1 MWRVGVETKA
11 EVEVGS
17 SGGDKGGDEAGGVGD
32 ATGEGGADKSA
43 AYSSSPVLQKIYLW
57 KNSHHKLEAGIVGSF
72 IELVSSF
79 NISKDPRQQNKSFIK
94 H

>member
-1 MWRVGVETKA
+1 MSISVEGENDAEGGVEIKA

-43 AYSSSPVLQKIYLW
+43 AYSSSPVIILPLSLIFRAALLILRINFSQ
-57 KNSHHKLEAGIVGSF
+57 GF
-72 IELVSSF
+72 
-79 NISKDPRQQNKSFIK
+79 QNGL
-94 H
+94 

>member
-1 MWRVGVETKA
+1 MMWRVGVETKA

-43 AYSSSPVLQKIYLW
+43 AYSSSPVCF
-57 KNSHHKLEAGIVGSF
+57 H
-72 IELVSSF
+72 SF
-79 NISKDPRQQNKSFIK
+79 N
-94 H
+94 